1 MDLGENKNWAEQTA
15 LSFDAVEK
23 AYGEFCLGP
32 LSLKLPAGCVTGLVG
47 ENGAGKTT
55 LMKLALGMAI
65 PDSGT
70 VSCLDFDPV
79 REGKQARKD
88 VGVVFGELQIPGNF
102 TAQMAGDFWQ
112 GIYENFDRDYFK
124 RLQERFAIPG
134 SKPIRRFSAGMKAK
148 LALAGAVSHHPR
160 LLIAGRTVKQSRS
173 FGEGESDGDVKRAWR
188 GGDLDSDFPAIRWRI
203 WKSWPII
210 WPFSTVETC
219 SC

>member
-32 LSLKLPAGCVTGLVG
+32 LTLKLPAGCVTGLVG

-112 GIYENFDRDYFK
+112 GIYENFDRDYFC
-124 RLQERFAIPG
+124 LLYTSP
-134 SKPIRRFSAGMKAK
+134 S
-148 LALAGAVSHHPR
+148 PR
-160 LLIAGRTVKQSRS
+160 
-173 FGEGESDGDVKRAWR
+173 D
-188 GGDLDSDFPAIRWRI
+188 
-203 WKSWPII
+203 
-210 WPFSTVETC
+210 
-219 SC
+219 